1 MSDIFCSTRW
11 PGTRTRR
18 WRSSTAAA
26 MDFICRYAR
35 SFPRQTLGP
44 PLNATNLN
52 DSAASNV
59 FPSAASHLSGRKSMQ
74 SQPHTDFILPAAT
87 SSSAA
92 CFESSGTEGYSRSVS
107 VSAAFRYTS
116 WSASSYPSG
125 ASNHRATSPPRVSRR
140 TLHISAT
147 IFSSTAGCR
156 MTSQK
161 NQQSA
166 AEEVSR
172 PARMKLRATC
182 RRKSSE

>member
-1 MSDIFCSTRW
+1 
-11 PGTRTRR
+11 
-18 WRSSTAAA
+18 

-52 DSAASNV
+52 DSVASNV

-74 SQPHTDFILPAAT
+74 SHPTLTSSSRRRRWIPSGST

-116 WSASSYPSG
+116 WSASSYSSG